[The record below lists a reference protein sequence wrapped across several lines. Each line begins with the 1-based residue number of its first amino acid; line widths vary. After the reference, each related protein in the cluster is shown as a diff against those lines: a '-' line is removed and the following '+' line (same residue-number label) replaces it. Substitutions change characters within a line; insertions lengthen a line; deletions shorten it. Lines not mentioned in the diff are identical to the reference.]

1 PTRRSSDLRRREARH
16 AEARGDTDVVRPA
29 FDLRRGERRPDALRE
44 VGAAIEVRVGEEDRE
59 LLAAQPDGEVDVA
72 NSRAEN
78 VGERTQ
84 RLVPRLV
91 AVAVV
96 HLLEVVEVREHER

>member
-1 PTRRSSDLRRREARH
+1 QLVGGGCAREARN
-16 AEARGDTDVVRPA
+16 AEARGDTDAVRA
-29 FDLRRGERRPDALRE
+29 ALDLRRSERRADALRE
-44 VGAAIEVRVGEEDRE
+44 VGAAVEVRVRQENRE
-59 LLAAQPDGEVDVA
+59 LLAAQPDGQVDVA
-72 NSRAEN
+72 NGRAEN

-96 HLLEVVEVREHER
+96 HLLEVVEVR